1 MLEQLCLSDI
11 LMVPLNKC
19 VYIINVF
26 NTILLFS
33 FISYIVNIFFHY
45 SKCVYICDVCSHVLD
60 YVLMCIQTLTNM
72 YT

>member
-33 FISYIVNIFFHY
+33 FISYIVNIFFIILNVFIY
-45 SKCVYICDVCSHVLD
+45 VMCVHMCSIMFLCAYKH
-60 YVLMCIQTLTNM
+60 
-72 YT
+72 